1 MSSFDRYTDVL
12 GQLPFL
18 QSYTHL
24 LLIFPIA
31 DAAAGEQALA
41 ELKRAV
47 EQLTLAFPWLDG
59 RVVNHGRTDTNSGL
73 FRIVPS
79 EFSSPSIIQVKH
91 HQKDQHPS
99 LDDIMAAKGPFAKL
113 DGALL
118 TPMCAFPETMSDPD
132 GGPVVSFQANFI
144 SGGLLLDFA
153 AQHNMMDMTGMTQCL
168 RLLAASMRGEDV
180 PSAAVEQG
188 NQDRRC
194 LIPLFEPGRPL
205 LDHSHLQSPTA
216 CDKKPSA
223 RSVPYTWRTFR
234 FSPDTLLALKRQATQ
249 DILVRARGEA
259 PAIGEVPNVEET
271 SVEFISTNDALCAFM
286 WQRISSARLL
296 HVGASPDEP
305 TKYMR
310 AIDGRRALGISHEY
324 MGHMIHINM
333 TQLPLG
339 SVAGRPLG
347 LVAADLRRSLVQGA
361 SADVVRSFATLI
373 ARTED
378 RSGVSFGATF
388 DPDRDVGCSSWAHS
402 DVYRHAFG
410 SLGRPALVRRPRFRT
425 LRSSTYYLPACPDG
439 TIDVLACLADDTF
452 AVMEQDPAL
461 GMVEVI

>member
-1 MSSFDRYTDVL
+1 MPNFDRYTDVL

-24 LLIFPIA
+24 LLIFPLA
-31 DAAAGEQALA
+31 NAAAGEQALA

-47 EQLTLAFPWLDG
+47 EQLTLAFPWLNG
-59 RVVNHGRTDTNSGL
+59 RVVNDGRTDTNSGL

-79 EFSSPSIIQVKH
+79 EFSSLSIIQVKH
-91 HQKDQHPS
+91 YQKDQHPS
-99 LDDIMAAKGPFAKL
+99 LDDIMAAKGPFDKL

-132 GGPVVSFQANFI
+132 GPVVSLQANFI
-144 SGGLLLDFA
+144 SGGLLLDLA
-153 AQHNMMDMTGMTQCL
+153 AQHNIMDMTGMTQCL

-216 CDKKPSA
+216 YNKKSA
-223 RSVPYTWRTFR
+223 RAVPYTWRTFR

-249 DILVRARGEA
+249 DIVRARGEA
-259 PAIGEVPNVEET
+259 PAIGQVTKVEQT
-271 SVEFISTNDALCAFM
+271 SRAVKFISTNDALCAFM
-286 WQRISSARLL
+286 WQRISSARL
-296 HVGASPDEP
+296 HVGVSPDRP

-339 SVAGRPLG
+339 SVASQPLG
-347 LVAADLRRSLVQGA
+347 LVAADLRQSLSKGGA

-378 RSGVSFGATF
+378 RSGISFGATF
-388 DPDRDVGCSSWAHS
+388 DPDLDVGCSSWAHS
-402 DVYRHAFG
+402 DIYGHAFG

-425 LRSSTYYLPACPDG
+425 LRSATYYLPACPDG